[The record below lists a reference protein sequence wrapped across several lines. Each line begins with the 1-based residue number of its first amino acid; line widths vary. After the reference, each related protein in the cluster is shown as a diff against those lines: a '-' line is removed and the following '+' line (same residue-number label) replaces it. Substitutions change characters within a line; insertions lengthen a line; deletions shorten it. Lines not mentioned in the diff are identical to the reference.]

1 MTTNKNKKQQTYR
14 LLIVSLFLVLAAFF
28 CFSNKS
34 FAATKKTTLKKTSAS
49 IYVNGTYTI
58 SLKNKITNAT
68 YFYTSNKTSI
78 AKVSAKGVIT
88 GRGKGTAK
96 INVRYKYKGNFK
108 RVGSFKV
115 TVKKSLLKGNYKK
128 VTASVGDVL
137 TPSDYL
143 S

>member
-1 MTTNKNKKQQTYR
+1 MTTNKTEKQQTYR

-115 TVKKSLLKGNYKK
+115 TVKNLY
-128 VTASVGDVL
+128 
-137 TPSDYL
+137 
-143 S
+143 

>member
-68 YFYTSNKTSI
+68 YFYTSNINSPYVGIGQISLSTTISSLSTGARNASI
-78 AKVSAKGVIT
+78 AALTVS
-88 GRGKGTAK
+88 
-96 INVRYKYKGNFK
+96 
-108 RVGSFKV
+108 
-115 TVKKSLLKGNYKK
+115 L
-128 VTASVGDVL
+128 
-137 TPSDYL
+137 
-143 S
+143 

>member
-1 MTTNKNKKQQTYR
+1 MTTNKNEKQQTYR

-78 AKVSAKGVIT
+78 AKVSAKGDYYRPWKRYCRKSMCVINT
-88 GRGKGTAK
+88 RETL
-96 INVRYKYKGNFK
+96 NV
-108 RVGSFKV
+108 SAH
-115 TVKKSLLKGNYKK
+115 LK
-128 VTASVGDVL
+128 
-137 TPSDYL
+137 
-143 S
+143 

>member
-1 MTTNKNKKQQTYR
+1 MTTNKNEKQQTYR

-78 AKVSAKGVIT
+78 AKVSAKVLLQAVEKVLRKSMCVINT
-88 GRGKGTAK
+88 RETL
-96 INVRYKYKGNFK
+96 NV
-108 RVGSFKV
+108 SAH
-115 TVKKSLLKGNYKK
+115 LK
-128 VTASVGDVL
+128 
-137 TPSDYL
+137 
-143 S
+143 